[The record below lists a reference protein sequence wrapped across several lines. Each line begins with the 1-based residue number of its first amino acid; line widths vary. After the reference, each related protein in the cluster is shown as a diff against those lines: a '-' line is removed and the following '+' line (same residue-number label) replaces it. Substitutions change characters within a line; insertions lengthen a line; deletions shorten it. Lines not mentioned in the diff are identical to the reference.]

1 MAEVSDKR
9 CKGSSSSDAFL
20 SGESTGPVG
29 RPSVGRAYPTG
40 MGLRPK
46 ACPRS
51 RNATVTTTRDDR
63 PIQGPVDRC
72 LTLVRAMN
80 TDTTGDDRVDPADPI
95 DASVGAQNTSTS
107 DPDMGRLEP
116 RPGSL
121 PAGTEHSQGGMC
133 CPLCP
138 NVGCLASR
146 AVLPVIAPWGG
157 TSSDWQM
164 TILRTFVFIM
174 ISMSFMVSR
183 IVRGEVSR
191 LVISVGSYRNAWQ
204 LFV

>member
-1 MAEVSDKR
+1 
-9 CKGSSSSDAFL
+9 
-20 SGESTGPVG
+20 
-29 RPSVGRAYPTG
+29 
-40 MGLRPK
+40 
-46 ACPRS
+46 
-51 RNATVTTTRDDR
+51 
-63 PIQGPVDRC
+63 
-72 LTLVRAMN
+72 MN

-116 RPGSL
+116 APGSL
-121 PAGTEHSQGGMC
+121 PGTEHSQGGMC

-204 LFV
+204 LFVVNCTRSVMFVGTSVYVFPKTFWIKVTFRALI